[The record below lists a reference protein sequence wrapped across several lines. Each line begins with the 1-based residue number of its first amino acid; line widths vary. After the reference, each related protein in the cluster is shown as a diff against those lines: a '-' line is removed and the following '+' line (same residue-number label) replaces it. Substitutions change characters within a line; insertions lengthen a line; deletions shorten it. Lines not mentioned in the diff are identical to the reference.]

1 MGRMNTWPFLRTR
14 LSWWRMSAIIYIYI
28 LCIISVYGEGLVYS
42 LYYYTHIYIYIYIS
56 DILVYMVENGIFLL
70 LLRRHS
76 GPYSSLHPCRLGS
89 VSSDNS
95 IDFKAHFPWHF
106 PMFKW
111 QEATQ
116 NYKHSHKHSHM
127 ANLRYQPSAQP
138 QVRHGNVHGPPVHSH
153 VFMVVAR
160 CPHRFAH
167 DRLVRHGGFAD
178 HFTQE
183 HDLATKM
190 AASGHP

>member
-1 MGRMNTWPFLRTR
+1 MAFSSTYCEDTADHIHHSPR
-14 LSWWRMSAIIYIYI
+14 LPSIQSFP
-28 LCIISVYGEGLVYS
+28 SGTVFG
-42 LYYYTHIYIYIYIS
+42 
-56 DILVYMVENGIFLL
+56 MVTNI
-70 LLRRHS
+70 
-76 GPYSSLHPCRLGS
+76 HPCRLGS
-89 VSSDNS
+89 VSSDKHRFWRS
-95 IDFKAHFPWHF
+95 FHGIFHC
-106 PMFKW
+106 
-111 QEATQ
+111 Q
-116 NYKHSHKHSHM
+116 NYKHNE
-127 ANLRYQPSAQP
+127 AQPHDESEVPTKMLHFGTRKRPQHLGSWIPTIPPPSPRVP

-190 AASGHP
+190 ASGHP